1 MIAASL
7 VVVCAIAG
15 QAAEPAAAA
24 PAPAGRRY
32 VLAEPT
38 QARFTV
44 TTNVGVVEGTID
56 VVRVDARGLDW
67 GAFELWLEL
76 DPTTLKARDPVLDTY
91 FARTILR
98 ADEGP
103 IVAGSS
109 ERVLPRARADAAS
122 PEDPRAIARFY
133 LDGRRGGRMVEAR
146 IASTIEGDSGRV
158 QLSAQGA
165 PAAFGLPPSTHP
177 FVEITGPL
185 VVELDAPLVRKR

>member
-1 MIAASL
+1 MIGAALVVACTIAA
-7 VVVCAIAG
+7 
-15 QAAEPAAAA
+15 QAAAPAPA

-38 QARFTV
+38 TARFTV

-56 VVRVDARGLDW
+56 VTRVDARGLDW
-67 GAFELWLEL
+67 GAFELWIEL
-76 DPTTLKARDPVLDTY
+76 DPTSLKARDPVLDAY

-103 IVAGSS
+103 IVAGSA
-109 ERVLPRARADAAS
+109 EKVLPRARVDAATTD
-122 PEDPRAIARFY
+122 DPRAIARFY

-146 IASTIEGDSGRV
+146 IASTVDGDTARV
-158 QLSAQGA
+158 QLSAEGT
-165 PAAFGLPPSTHP
+165 PASFGLPPSTHP

-185 VVELDAPLVRKR
+185 VVDLDAPLVRKR